1 MSTRPDSGPTP
12 EEIAALEAWAEA
24 GDFSDVEVT
33 VSLSGDE
40 ARAAGR
46 AMVEAAGVDV
56 AALERARVGRPPL
69 DSSAEPGTTAPVWH
83 VRAPRPLDTEA
94 RRQAH
99 AEGRD
104 LSSLVR
110 DAVQAYLAAS

>member
-1 MSTRPDSGPTP
+1 MSARPVGPTP
-12 EEIAALEAWAEA
+12 EEIGALEEWAEA

-33 VSLSGDE
+33 RTLRGAE

-56 AALERARVGRPPL
+56 AALERARIGRPPL
-69 DSSAEPGTTAPVWH
+69 DDTVEPGTTSPVWH
-83 VRAPRPLDTEA
+83 VRAPRPLDAAA
-94 RRQAH
+94 RLRAD